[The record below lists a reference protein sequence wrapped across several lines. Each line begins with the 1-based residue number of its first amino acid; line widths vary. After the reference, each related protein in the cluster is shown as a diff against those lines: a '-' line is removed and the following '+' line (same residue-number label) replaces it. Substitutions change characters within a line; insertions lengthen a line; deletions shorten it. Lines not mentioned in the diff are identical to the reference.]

1 MFLITVLSSGFDTVI
16 LAHKNDTVNKI
27 ISFLETFVYLNRKV
41 VSFLCVLD
49 RISNLLKEQHK
60 KQKDLTDYLGISKN
74 IFTNWNSGAS
84 KSYLKYIDKI
94 AEFFN
99 VSTDY
104 LLEKTDRRES
114 LDNSIP
120 EKNTI
125 KIAGRDGSYLE
136 RQLTDDQLDL
146 IKKMIDQ
153 MPPAD
158 DL

>member
-1 MFLITVLSSGFDTVI
+1 MSSGFDTVI

-27 ISFLETFVYLNRKV
+27 ISFLETFVHLNRKA

-94 AEFFN
+94 AEFLN

-104 LLEKTDRRES
+104 LLGKTEIPEALSD
-114 LDNSIP
+114 SIP

>member
-1 MFLITVLSSGFDTVI
+1 MLLTLSSSFDTSI
-16 LAHKNDTVNKI
+16 IAHKNDTVNQI
-27 ISFLETFVYLNRKV
+27 ISFSVTFVYLNRKA

-49 RISNLLKEQHK
+49 RISKLLKEQHK

-84 KSYLKYIDKI
+84 KSFLKYIDKI
-94 AEFFN
+94 AEFLN

-104 LLEKTDRRES
+104 LLGKTDIKDAPADS
-114 LDNSIP
+114 TP

-146 IKKMIDQ
+146 IKKLICQ
-153 MPPAD
+153 MPNAK

>member
-1 MFLITVLSSGFDTVI
+1 M
-16 LAHKNDTVNKI
+16 
-27 ISFLETFVYLNRKV
+27 
-41 VSFLCVLD
+41 CVLD

-94 AEFFN
+94 AEFLN

-104 LLEKTDRRES
+104 LLGKTEIPEALSD
-114 LDNSIP
+114 SIP